1 MPDQHPT
8 LSDFWTPW
16 ELRGSFYA
24 AEWLSHY
31 FAAFWPGEQLQDG
44 CDAR

>member
-1 MPDQHPT
+1 MLT

-16 ELRGSFYA
+16 ELHGSFYA
-24 AEWLSHY
+24 AEYLSLV
-31 FAAFWPGEQLQDG
+31 FAALWPDEPLQDG